1 MLNPFK
7 ICPQIHEFLTTTV
20 INYVKDV
27 HTMMKLS
34 RQKKKDAEGQFVQIK
49 AGPSNIQGD
58 KSICFT

>member
-34 RQKKKDAEGQFVQIK
+34 RQKKKKDAKGQLVQIK
-49 AGPSNIQGD
+49 AGPPNI
-58 KSICFT
+58 